1 MNAYYNEIDAE
12 KAAWIRELIKA
23 GAVAPGEVDE
33 RSIKDVQPDD
43 LRGFSQCHFF
53 AGIAVWSYGLR
64 LAGWPD
70 DRECWTG
77 SCPCPSFSAA
87 GKGQG
92 FADARHLWPD
102 WMRLIRECKP
112 SVVFGEQVEAAIGHG
127 WLDLVQTDL
136 ENETYAVGKAVLG
149 ACSVGAPHR
158 RQRLYFVGLANA
170 EHPRLS
176 RAQGS
181 EAIEDRDESGL
192 GIPERDGGESERM
205 DDAKR
210 TRLEGFAGDGDD
222 GNESGWLGAQPSG
235 SIAETGGVGRLANI
249 RALGCR
255 RRERTTQG
263 RLDDGEVAGRR
274 EGDDESIGRN
284 EVSCTASPFSHTLK
298 GFWRDADWLFCRDGR
313 WRPVEPGTFPLATGT
328 PASLGRLRGYG
339 DALNAQTAKE
349 FIEAVMN

>member
-136 ENETYAVGKAVLG
+136 ENETYAVGKAVLCSAGVGG
-149 ACSVGAPHR
+149 ADIRH
-158 RQRLYFVGLANA
+158 RLYFVGVADA
-170 EHPRLS
+170 EHPGLS

-192 GIPERDGGESERM
+192 GIPERDGGESGRM

-235 SIAETGGVGRLANI
+235 SVAETGGVGRLDDPAKYRRQGGPQLLRKHDGMFAAN
-249 RALGCR
+249 G
-255 RRERTTQG
+255 REP
-263 RLDDGEVAGRR
+263 DHH
-274 EGDDESIGRN
+274 
-284 EVSCTASPFSHTLK
+284 PFSHTLN
-298 GFWRDADWLFCRDGR
+298 GFWRDADWLLCTDGR
-313 WRPVEPGTFPLATGT
+313 WRPVEPGTFPLASGT
-328 PASLGRLRGYG
+328 PARLGRLRGYG

>member
-102 WMRLIRECKP
+102 WIRLIRECKP

-158 RQRLYFVGLANA
+158 RQRLYFVGLADTERDERRTDEPERA
-170 EHPRLS
+170 
-176 RAQGS
+176 AQGRV
-181 EAIEDRDESGL
+181 ADGRSGETL
-192 GIPERDGGESERM
+192 RM

-235 SIAETGGVGRLANI
+235 SVAETGGVGRLDDPAKYRLQGGPQLLRKHDGMFAAN
-249 RALGCR
+249 G
-255 RRERTTQG
+255 REP
-263 RLDDGEVAGRR
+263 DHH
-274 EGDDESIGRN
+274 
-284 EVSCTASPFSHTLK
+284 PFSHTLN